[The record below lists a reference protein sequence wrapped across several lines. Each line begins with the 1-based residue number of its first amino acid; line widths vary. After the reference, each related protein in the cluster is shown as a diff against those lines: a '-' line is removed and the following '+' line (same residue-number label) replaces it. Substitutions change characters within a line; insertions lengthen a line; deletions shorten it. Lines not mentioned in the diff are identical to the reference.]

1 MRARQRERLA
11 VAFESIED
19 KTKRK
24 NEKVSGAAKK
34 SSVGNFDKMNW
45 DKEAMKE
52 EVLSYADD
60 KVVNWSEIARYYN
73 IRNSNGAIAQNG
85 GQIAQEWLKSIGI
98 DVGRLKRKS
107 PESDVPCVRR
117 KRLKG
122 PGGEITIPT
131 PSTNKSLTEQLK
143 EKILSGEYSMGELI
157 VPKKVFF

>member
-1 MRARQRERLA
+1 MCFNFRCFGNRQSLRARQRERLA

-52 EVLSYADD
+52 EVLGYADD

-85 GQIAQEWLKSIGI
+85 GQIAQE
-98 DVGRLKRKS
+98 
-107 PESDVPCVRR
+107 
-117 KRLKG
+117 
-122 PGGEITIPT
+122 
-131 PSTNKSLTEQLK
+131 
-143 EKILSGEYSMGELI
+143 
-157 VPKKVFF
+157 